1 MALLLR
7 QCNKPLYMKA
17 YIPKWFHGLIDYA
30 YVPLVWAAP
39 RLLNFKEERTA
50 DKTCKAISAAVLGY
64 TLTTDAPWSPVKA
77 LPYKKHLLL
86 DEGLSVAAVAAPFV
100 FGFQKNE
107 RARNTLIGIG
117 LLGLVVTVL
126 SKARK

>member
-1 MALLLR
+1 
-7 QCNKPLYMKA
+7 MKA
-17 YIPKWFHGLIDYA
+17 IIPKYIHGFIDYT

-39 RLLNFKEERTA
+39 RLLDFKGEKTA
-50 DKTCKAISAAVLGY
+50 TTACKVISAAVLGY
-64 TLTTDAPWSPVKA
+64 TLTTDAPWSPIKA

-86 DEGLSVAAVAAPFV
+86 DEGLSVAAIAAPFV
-100 FGFQKNE
+100 LGFQKTE

-117 LLGLVVTVL
+117 LLGLVVTLL